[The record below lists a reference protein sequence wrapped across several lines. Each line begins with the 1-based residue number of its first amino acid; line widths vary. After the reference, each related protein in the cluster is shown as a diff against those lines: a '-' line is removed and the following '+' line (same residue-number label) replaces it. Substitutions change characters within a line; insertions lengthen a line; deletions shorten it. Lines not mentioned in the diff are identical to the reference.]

1 MLTFYYSNNPKL
13 SSYLFE
19 YLSTGIYY
27 TMTTRFLFQIG
38 INFSAEY

>member
-19 YLSTGIYY
+19 NLSTGIYY
-27 TMTTRFLFQIG
+27 TMTIRLLYQIE